1 MVQLTQLNVTVQPLK
16 RSELDPM
23 RKLISN
29 DATKPNPNLSEK
41 CFNTLN
47 FLRVHLK
54 LLYRNAVN
62 QNEKKNKHK
71 MFDQALTYPS

>member
-1 MVQLTQLNVTVQPLK
+1 
-16 RSELDPM
+16 M

-54 LLYRNAVN
+54 LLYRNAAN